1 MDTMD
6 TLKAVEIIIETKIK
20 VVEGDQEKFDEAIY
34 SLALNAH
41 RHTDITAKWTYLYDT
56 PFFDSV
62 YECSNCGR
70 KQNSRNITA
79 YCGDCGRKMM
89 VQK

>member
-6 TLKAVEIIIETKIK
+6 TLKAVEIIIATKIK

-41 RHTDITAKWTYLYDT
+41 RHTDVFIYMTLHFLT
-56 PFFDSV
+56 V
-62 YECSNCGR
+62 YTNVLTVVGNKTVE
-70 KQNSRNITA
+70 T
-79 YCGDCGRKMM
+79 
-89 VQK
+89 